1 MLAYVPVLSGY
12 DRGNGECRYLYHNL
26 CTIYDERPLI
36 CNIEEM
42 YAYCF
47 ESIINK
53 NDFYLENLKAC
64 LELTKRFKD
73 QKNQKKLEQLLLIYS
88 N

>member
-1 MLAYVPVLSGY
+1 MLAFVPALFGY
-12 DRGNGECRYLYHNL
+12 DRGNGECRYLKNNL

-42 YAYCF
+42 YTSYF
-47 ESIINK
+47 KTIIGK

-73 QKNQKKLEQLLLIYS
+73 QKNQKKLEQLLLVYLY
-88 N
+88 